1 MKRWIEAP
9 RPALG
14 DLIAGLSVALLLIPQ
29 SLAYAQLAEMPLITG
44 LFASAIPLIVRAPFA
59 SSPYLQTGPVALTSL
74 LTLAALQSA
83 GFQSDNPEYAKLGAI
98 LALLVGIFRFLL
110 GALRMGWV
118 VYLISG
124 PVMQGFTSA
133 AAIIIICSQIPKVLG
148 TTNSVPDGSIL
159 GEAAWSITNVNEW
172 QGTALIIS
180 VLTVVMMVGGRKL
193 HRLFPGVA
201 LAVIAGIAFSLTASD
216 PGAVAGE
223 PIGIPEGL
231 PSLSLDLPWDQ
242 TGGLIV
248 GGAVIALVGF
258 AEPASIARV
267 FASEEGTRWDSNKE
281 LISTGVA
288 NLASALSGSFPV
300 GGSFSRSSV
309 NRVAGAKTLWSG
321 GITGVIVVV
330 FLPFA
335 SILNPLPLSVLG
347 AIIVGAVYTLIKP
360 QALIRQLRRSW
371 IDAVLT
377 WATFIATLVL
387 APDVQWAILLGVVL
401 SGVLHLIKP
410 LDLQLQPASSPA
422 ANSVEQASES
432 PDSPAEDLRA
442 SITPV
447 GLVWLGSYR
456 TFDRQLR
463 AIAAANPSTSLV
475 VNFSADSAIEPA
487 IEDSIATLS
496 DELSNNGRSV
506 DYANVD

>member
-1 MKRWIEAP
+1 MRGWFEGFP
-9 RPALG
+9 RPAAG

-83 GFQSDNPEYAKLGAI
+83 GFQSDNPEYAKLGAL
-98 LALLVGIFRFLL
+98 LALFVGVFRFLL
-110 GALRMGWV
+110 GVLRMGWV

-148 TTNSVPDGSIL
+148 TTTVVPDSSIL
-159 GEAAWSITNVNEW
+159 GQAAWSLTRIDQW
-172 QGTALIIS
+172 QATALVMA
-180 VLTVVMMVGGRKL
+180 VLTVVLMIGGRKL

-201 LAVIAGIAFSLTASD
+201 VAVVAGIGFSMRSKN

-231 PSLSLDLPWDQ
+231 PSISLDLPWDQ
-242 TGGLIV
+242 AGALVV
-248 GGAVIALVGF
+248 GGAVIALIGF

-267 FASEEGTRWDSNKE
+267 FASEDGSRWDSSRE

-288 NLASALSGSFPV
+288 NVASAFSGSFPV

-321 GITGVIVVV
+321 GITGVAVLA

-335 SILNPLPLSVLG
+335 SILNPLPLAVLG
-347 AIIVGAVYTLIKP
+347 AIIIGAVYTLIKP
-360 QALIRQLRRSW
+360 RTLIRQLRRSW
-371 IDAVLT
+371 IDALLT
-377 WATFIATLVL
+377 WSTFIATLVL
-387 APDVQWAILLGVVL
+387 APNIQWAILLGVVL
-401 SGVLHLIKP
+401 TGVVHLIRP
-410 LDLQLQPASSPA
+410 LKLELSDAPLPRPA
-422 ANSVEQASES
+422 
-432 PDSPAEDLRA
+432 PDGALGSLPVPTATTKVV
-442 SITPV
+442 TPL

-456 TFDRQLR
+456 SFDRQLR
-463 AIAAANPSTSLV
+463 SLAAANPGDSLV
-475 VNFSADSAIEPA
+475 VDLGTDSAIEPA
-487 IEDSIATLS
+487 IEDSMTALA
-496 DELSNNGRSV
+496 DEITPEGRTITVGTSE
-506 DYANVD
+506 